1 MPAVSISLRVLAGA
15 IISVLTVS
23 GCQTLDDAGRVIG
36 RADLVNDLA
45 ARLDRSN
52 ELTYSADY
60 QLPGGRNAS
69 ISQSQDPLRAAYTYP
84 GGKLTVT
91 ADATTACDTST
102 KKPTCTLTPPPPAN
116 AKPSVTIFADMNK
129 RGLVTPPVVVGLLTA
144 AALDPDATI
153 RQYDTTVAGRHAT
166 CVEVDQLSDAPAA
179 GFDACITSEG
189 ALGSFT
195 GTVDGTELEVAL
207 SRYRDAVESSAFEL
221 PAGAGLIDRR
231 TGAGQ
236 PPA

>member
-15 IISVLTVS
+15 IISVLAVS
-23 GCQTLDDAGRVIG
+23 GCQALDDAGRVIG

-45 ARLDRSN
+45 ARLDRST

-60 QLPGGRNAS
+60 QLTGGRSAS

-91 ADATTACDTST
+91 TDATTACDTST
-102 KKPTCTLTPPPPAN
+102 KKPTCTLTAPPPAN
-116 AKPSVTIFADMNK
+116 AKPSITIFTDMNK
-129 RGLVTPPVVVGLLTA
+129 RGLVTPPVVIGLLTA

-166 CVEVDQLSDAPAA
+166 CVEVGQLSDAPAT
-179 GFDACITSEG
+179 GFDACITDEG

-195 GTVDGTELEVAL
+195 GTVDDTDVEVAL
-207 SRYRDAVESSAFEL
+207 SRYREAVESSAFDL
-221 PAGAGLIDRR
+221 PAGAGVVDRR
-231 TGAGQ
+231 PEAGQ
-236 PPA
+236 SPT

>member
-45 ARLDRSN
+45 ARLDQST

-60 QLPGGRNAS
+60 QLPGGRSAS

-91 ADATTACDTST
+91 ADATTACDTRA
-102 KKPTCTLTPPPPAN
+102 KKPTCTLDPPPATN
-116 AKPSVTIFADMNK
+116 AKPSLTIFTEMNR
-129 RGLVTPPVVVGLLTA
+129 RGLVSPPVVIGLLTA
-144 AALDPDATI
+144 AAIDPDAAI

-166 CVEVDQLSDAPAA
+166 CVEVGQLSDAPAA

-195 GTVDGTELEVAL
+195 GTVDGTEIEVAL
-207 SRYRDAVESSAFEL
+207 SRYRDAVEKSAFDL
-221 PAGAGLIDRR
+221 PPGAGLIDRR
-231 TGAGQ
+231 GT
-236 PPA
+236 PSPSPE